1 MGMMGASLALALR
14 KFDGFG
20 GRISGV
26 VRSRASFD
34 YVTEMG
40 WCDSVYMAAQPEV
53 DHVIRS
59 LEPGTLFVVGL
70 PVGSCVSYLS
80 TLRGLPFLV
89 TDMSSTRRAVQEAAS
104 GVRFVGSHPI
114 CGSEDTGPR
123 AAKPGLFEK
132 RLCIV
137 TPAADSTDADLESVR
152 SFWSD
157 LGMDVMQMDA
167 SAHDLIWAYLSHGPH
182 ILSGMLAHWG
192 FSSGVQ
198 DALARAPVPL
208 TGGGFRDMV
217 RIAGSNPEMWLD
229 IIRTNGDQI
238 KRVLIEF
245 RGELD
250 QLIQGF
256 DKKSDDDWKNWIS
269 EARRKRN
276 RLCGY
281 PEER

>member
-1 MGMMGASLALALR
+1 MGMMGASLALAL
-14 KFDGFG
+14 KNMDGFA

-26 VRSRASFD
+26 VRSEASAQ
-34 YVTEMG
+34 YIREMG
-40 WCDSVYMAAQPEV
+40 WCDSVYTADQPELT
-53 DHVIRS
+53 HVIRS
-59 LEPGTLFVVGL
+59 LDADTLFVVGL
-70 PVGSCVSYLS
+70 PVGSCVSYLPV
-80 TLRGLPFLV
+80 LRGLPFLV
-89 TDMSSTRRAVQEAAS
+89 TDMSSTRRTVQEAAT

-123 AAKPGLFEK
+123 AARPALFEK

-137 TPAADSTDADLESVR
+137 TEAPHSLEEDTRRIV
-152 SFWSD
+152 SFWKD

-167 SAHDLIWAYLSHGPH
+167 SAHDSIWAYLSHGPH

-192 FSSGVQ
+192 LSADVTAALSS
-198 DALARAPVPL
+198 APVPL

-238 KRVLIEF
+238 KRVLSEF
-245 RGELD
+245 RSELD
-250 QLIQGF
+250 HLIQGF
-256 DKKSDDDWKNWIS
+256 DGRTDAEWKTWIV

-281 PEER
+281 PEDK

>member
-14 KFDGFG
+14 KFDGFS

-192 FSSGVQ
+192 FSSSVQ

-245 RGELD
+245 RHELD